1 MIIRMTERKQCSHVL
16 DADMILSIDGYSAD
30 HIRFRWENGLTDGMS
45 FVPGSTKM
53 LPQYRLTQLSLEKT
67 YNKYVVG
74 ECDWVGFLVKVNLYR
89 WQHFQT
95 VSTSSI

>member
-1 MIIRMTERKQCSHVL
+1 
-16 DADMILSIDGYSAD
+16 MILSIDGYSAD
-30 HIRFRWENGLTDGMS
+30 HIRFRWENDLTDGMS
-45 FVPGSTKM
+45 FVPGNTKM